1 MDVQDVLRQAREAV
15 RADVVFGDP
24 IDREGVTIVPAA
36 SVRGGGGGGRGEGP
50 EGEGT
55 GDGGG
60 LALMARPAGAF
71 VLRDGEVTWLPA
83 VDVGRIV
90 LGGQIVAG
98 IVGLAL
104 VRRLARRRRFRRG

>member
-1 MDVQDVLRQAREAV
+1 VDVQDVVRQAREAV

-50 EGEGT
+50 EGQGT

-60 LALMARPAGAF
+60 LALTARPSGAF
-71 VLRDGEVTWLPA
+71 VIRDGEVTWLPA
-83 VDVGRIV
+83 VDVQRIV
-90 LGGQIVAG
+90 LGGQIAVAL
-98 IVGLAL
+98 IGLAAA
-104 VRRLARRRRFRRG
+104 RRLGRRRRFRRA